1 MTTRGVLLLG
11 STGSIGTQ
19 ALDVVRANPER
30 FRVTGLA
37 AGGSTAAGVALLA
50 EQVAEFAVPRV
61 AVAGEAA
68 AAELRGVL
76 RARSVAA
83 EAQHGESDSGCV
95 SARGPRSGAPGD
107 VHQVGNRHLG
117 ARRHRS
123 RDGLIERER
132 VPSMTRP
139 AHVRN
144 DDFLAISNS
153 WRVGLLP
160 PELSQQNPR
169 RVLQP

>member
-1 MTTRGVLLLG
+1 M
-11 STGSIGTQ
+11 
-19 ALDVVRANPER
+19 
-30 FRVTGLA
+30 
-37 AGGSTAAGVALLA
+37 
-50 EQVAEFAVPRV
+50 
-61 AVAGEAA
+61 
-68 AAELRGVL
+68 
-76 RARSVAA
+76 
-83 EAQHGESDSGCV
+83 GESDSGCV

-107 VHQVGNRHLG
+107 VHQVGNRHLV

-139 AHVRN
+139 ANVRN
-144 DDFLAISNS
+144 DDLLAISNS

-169 RVLQP
+169 RVLQPSCDARAGLIRGPRRSGLDHAVGCTRCGRAQNKQNIDQLKECVMRPKPRRNPMTSLP